1 MANSFKNSVVP
12 SIGTTPVDV
21 YTAGAGVTATIISLS
36 LASRIDYTAHVDVQ
50 ITDTST
56 ANSAFLIKGAVIDPS
71 GTFVLVGGDQK
82 LVLETTDK
90 LTVTSSLASSVDCVI
105 SILEQV

>member
-1 MANSFKNSVVP
+1 MANAFKNSITP

-36 LASRIDYTAHVDVQ
+36 IANKIDYTTIVDVQ
-50 ITDTST
+50 ITDTSAST
-56 ANSAFLIKGAVIDPS
+56 SAFLIKGAVVDS
-71 GTFVLVGGDQK
+71 GSSFIVIGSDQK
-82 LVLETTDK
+82 TVLETTDK
-90 LTVTSSLASSVDCVI
+90 ITVTSSLSASVDCVV

>member
-1 MANSFKNSVVP
+1 MANSFKNSVRP
-12 SIGTTPVDV
+12 SIGITPVDV

-36 LASRIDYTAHVDVQ
+36 LANRIDYSVQVDVQ

-56 ANSAFLIKGAVIDPS
+56 ANSAFLIKGATVDPG
-71 GTFVLVGGDQK
+71 GTFVLIGGDQK

-90 LTVTSSLASSVDCVI
+90 VTVSSSLASSVDCVI

>member
-1 MANSFKNSVVP
+1 MANSFKNSITP

-36 LASRIDYTAHVDVQ
+36 IANRIDYATSVDVQ
-50 ITDTST
+50 ITDSSTSNT
-56 ANSAFLIKGAVIDPS
+56 AFLIKGAAVDPG
-71 GTFVLVGGDQK
+71 GTFVLAGADQK
-82 LVLETTDK
+82 IVLESADK